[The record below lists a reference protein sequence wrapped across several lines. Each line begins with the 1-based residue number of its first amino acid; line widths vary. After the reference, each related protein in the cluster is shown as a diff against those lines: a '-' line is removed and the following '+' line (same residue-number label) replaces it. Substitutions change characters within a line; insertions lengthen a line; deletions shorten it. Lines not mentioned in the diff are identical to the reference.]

1 MSCSKMQSV
10 NLFGDI
16 YDFPKEE
23 ITFIDQLEPGDHIA
37 DEKSHLY
44 WHHMIVRKI
53 NKEQG
58 IICVIHFFNTFKEF
72 INETCPYKAVVRTD
86 DFKFRSKRL
95 VTSLKAAINRKQLKV
110 HAICM
115 DTF

>member
-1 MSCSKMQSV
+1 MQFV

-23 ITFIDQLEPGDHIA
+23 ITDIDQLQPGDHIA
-37 DEKSHLY
+37 VEKSHLY

-58 IICVIHFFNTFKEF
+58 IICVTHFFNTFKEF
-72 INETCPYKAVVRTD
+72 INVTCPCKAVVRTD
-86 DFKFRSKRL
+86 EFKFSSKRL
-95 VTSLKAAINRKQLKV
+95 VTFLI
-110 HAICM
+110 
-115 DTF
+115 